1 MKAVAWAWTW
11 HSCPDWSF
19 SLASLSPSQPSKKYC
34 YCRTA
39 MLRDL
44 YGCWICTR
52 KTHEKPP
59 SERNQIWSSCSDTG
73 RKQLAWYG
81 SWNGS
86 GTLIR
91 FNSFHSSSF
100 HGSIGGDSP
109 CLHILPKCLCTFC
122 LHYVL
127 EMALGHVWNIQQ
139 HAYSYLREVQVDCF
153 AYIIFCSRAWH
164 HLEMGETLCSMQLSL
179 FMYVCT
185 CSTW

>member
-1 MKAVAWAWTW
+1 MLQERKGWGTAGSDFAKSSVSPKASILSANSTMKAVAWAWTW

-59 SERNQIWSSCSDTG
+59 SERNQIWSSRSDTG

-86 GTLIR
+86 GTIIR
-91 FNSFHSSSF
+91 FNSFHQVVPVSTVQLVV
-100 HGSIGGDSP
+100 IP
-109 CLHILPKCLCTFC
+109 LVCTFC
-122 LHYVL
+122 PSACVL
-127 EMALGHVWNIQQ
+127 FVFTTSLKWLWDMFEI
-139 HAYSYLREVQVDCF
+139 YS
-153 AYIIFCSRAWH
+153 
-164 HLEMGETLCSMQLSL
+164 SMP
-179 FMYVCT
+179 T
-185 CSTW
+185 AT